1 MARSSTTEMAVMGLL
16 ALGAKTGYDIRQE
29 CEEKLSH
36 FWQESYGQIY
46 PALNRLHK
54 KGWVRKETETGN
66 GPLKHLYSLTDEGR
80 EALEKWFGKPVQLAP
95 PRNELLLKLFLGR
108 VADHADLAELTRIY
122 THEFETRLSVLIHIR
137 DTIKAEANDHPDA
150 PYWLITLDYGIRMI
164 RTQIEW
170 AQDTEKI
177 IREL

>member
-1 MARSSTTEMAVMGLL
+1 ML

-46 PALNRLHK
+46 PAFARLHK
-54 KGWVRKETETGN
+54 KGWVHKETETGKA
-66 GPLKHLYSLTDEGR
+66 PMKHLYSLTDEGR
-80 EALEKWFGKPVQLAP
+80 EVLKKWFSDPVQLSP

-108 VADHADLAELTRIY
+108 MADHADLAEVIQRY
-122 THEFETRLSVLIHIR
+122 THEYEHHLSALVRIS
-137 DTIKAEANDHPDA
+137 EATKSEATEHPDA
-150 PYWLITLDYGIRMI
+150 PYRLITLDYGIRMI
-164 RTQIEW
+164 RTRVEW
-170 AQDTEKI
+170 AKDAEKI

>member
-1 MARSSTTEMAVMGLL
+1 MARSSTTEMAVLGLL

-46 PALNRLHK
+46 PAFNRLHK
-54 KGWVRKETETGN
+54 KGWVHKETEAGKA
-66 GPLKHLYSLTDEGR
+66 PMKHLYRLTDEGH
-80 EALEKWFGKPVQLAP
+80 EVLKKWFGDPVQLTP

-108 VADHADLAELTRIY
+108 MADNADLAEVIQMY
-122 THEFETRLSVLIHIR
+122 TNEFENRLSALVRIS
-137 DTIKAEANDHPDA
+137 DTIKSEANDHPDA

-164 RTQIEW
+164 RTRVEW
-170 AQDTEKI
+170 AKDAEKI
-177 IREL
+177 IHKL